1 MTYVPGFQYDLFVS
15 YASDDDDGRLAQ
27 FVKDLRAYLAR
38 DLGKLFT
45 EESIFF
51 DRQDLNRS
59 PLEWKAKLKGS
70 ASSAAILVPLLSPS
84 YASSDYCAKEWEW
97 FCEEHPLRW
106 PAGTEEVFRVC
117 PLVWHAV
124 DEELRQQIAPEILAA
139 QEERSAGVEGSGG
152 LGGLGKKL
160 ANGLRLMRRSSQIVF
175 IGETESDVR
184 RNVRDEMGRMGFRV
198 MPESPMAYTSSEL
211 IRMHLSE
218 ARMAVHFAG
227 GQTQQR
233 AVEAIKW
240 SRQIC
245 QGATVVYEIPG
256 LDLTLEERVSLEWIE
271 EDLGKAPAGDPRVYD
286 RAAGKN
292 LDQLLQILD
301 DRLEGVRPVRSTQL
315 GIACE
320 ETDRPA
326 VEAIIPE
333 IQARTRF
340 TITCHGLSLLDFKKS
355 RGVLFYWGAAD
366 GRRLQQARLVA
377 NGLRKAFFLA
387 PPPKPAGH
395 EEQLREVLVLR
406 QQGDRFSVEDIR
418 PFLQGLGWMR

>member
-139 QEERSAGVEGSGG
+139 QEERSPTDCGSC
-152 LGGLGKKL
+152 
-160 ANGLRLMRRSSQIVF
+160 AAPARLSS
-175 IGETESDVR
+175 SVR
-184 RNVRDEMGRMGFRV
+184 
-198 MPESPMAYTSSEL
+198 
-211 IRMHLSE
+211 
-218 ARMAVHFAG
+218 
-227 GQTQQR
+227 QR
-233 AVEAIKW
+233 ATFDVMCGMRW
-240 SRQIC
+240 
-245 QGATVVYEIPG
+245 
-256 LDLTLEERVSLEWIE
+256 
-271 EDLGKAPAGDPRVYD
+271 AGWDS
-286 RAAGKN
+286 A
-292 LDQLLQILD
+292 
-301 DRLEGVRPVRSTQL
+301 
-315 GIACE
+315 
-320 ETDRPA
+320 
-326 VEAIIPE
+326 
-333 IQARTRF
+333 
-340 TITCHGLSLLDFKKS
+340 
-355 RGVLFYWGAAD
+355 
-366 GRRLQQARLVA
+366 
-377 NGLRKAFFLA
+377 
-387 PPPKPAGH
+387 
-395 EEQLREVLVLR
+395 
-406 QQGDRFSVEDIR
+406 
-418 PFLQGLGWMR
+418 

>member
-1 MTYVPGFQYDLFVS
+1 MAYVPGFEYDVFVS
-15 YASDDDDGRLAQ
+15 YASDDDDGRLDQ

-70 ASSAAILVPLLSPS
+70 AGSAAILVPFLSPS
-84 YASSDYCAKEWEW
+84 YTSSDYCAKEWEW

-117 PLVWHAV
+117 PLLWHPV
-124 DEELRQQIAPEILAA
+124 DAELRQQIAPEIQGS
-139 QEERSAGVEGSGG
+139 QEERSAGVEG
-152 LGGLGKKL
+152 LGRKI

-184 RNVRDEMGRMGFRV
+184 RSVRDEMSRMGFRV
-198 MPESPMAYTSSEL
+198 MPESPMAFTNPQV
-211 IRMHLSE
+211 IRTHLSE
-218 ARMAVHFAG
+218 ARLAVHFGG
-227 GQTQQR
+227 GQAQER
-233 AVEAIKW
+233 AIQAIQW
-240 SRQIC
+240 SRQVC

-256 LDLTLEERVSLEWIE
+256 LDLTPEERISLEWIE
-271 EDLGKAPAGDPRVYD
+271 EDLGKASAGDPRVYD
-286 RAAGKN
+286 RVAGKN
-292 LDQLLQILD
+292 LDQFLQILG
-301 DRLEGVRPVRSTQL
+301 DRLEGVRPVRPTQL

-326 VEAIIPE
+326 VDAIIPE

-340 TITCHGLSLLDFKKS
+340 SITCHGLSLLDFKKS
-355 RGVLFYWGAAD
+355 RGVLFYWGAAE
-366 GRRLQQARLVA
+366 GRRLRQARLVA
-377 NGLRKAFFLA
+377 SGLVQAFFLA
-387 PPPKPAGH
+387 PPPKLAGH
-395 EEQLREVLVLR
+395 EEQLGEALVLR

-418 PFLQGLGWMR
+418 PFLQGLGWMG